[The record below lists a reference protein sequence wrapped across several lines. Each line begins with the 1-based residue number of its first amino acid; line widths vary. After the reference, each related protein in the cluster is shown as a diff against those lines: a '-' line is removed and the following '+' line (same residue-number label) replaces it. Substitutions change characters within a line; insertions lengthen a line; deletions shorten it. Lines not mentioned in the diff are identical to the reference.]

1 MNARLRRRFLFA
13 LIGFGAV
20 MTLVSDRAGAGG
32 IMSMMLGLLLLA
44 LALDIWLGRKPD
56 GQQEGTRQEEP
67 SGKAAAPPPAEPPDR
82 PAAD

>member
-32 IMSMMLGLLLLA
+32 IMSMMLGLLLLG
-44 LALDIWLGRKPD
+44 LALDIWLSRKEDENKPPGKPQHP
-56 GQQEGTRQEEP
+56 GQ
-67 SGKAAAPPPAEPPDR
+67 SPPAEPPDK
-82 PAAD
+82 PPGG